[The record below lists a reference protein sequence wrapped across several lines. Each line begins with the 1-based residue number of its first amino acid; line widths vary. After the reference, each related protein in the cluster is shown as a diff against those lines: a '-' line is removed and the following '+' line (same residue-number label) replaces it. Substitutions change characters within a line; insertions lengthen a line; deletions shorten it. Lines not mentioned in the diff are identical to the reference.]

1 MTALNTHRTN
11 SATNSTGQRL
21 LLVDDNRLILSTLA
35 RALTQAG
42 YQVSAAESVE
52 EAENWLAEGIQRPQ
66 LVILD
71 VQMPGQSGLTLAQR
85 LRELDHIPFMMLSAY
100 SDSATVA
107 QATQQGALSYA
118 VKPIDSAQLIPIIEA
133 ALARANELQELR
145 TTRLQLQTALD
156 NERDINAA
164 VGITMMQHRLT
175 RKAAFDLLRQG
186 ARSQQCK
193 LSEFSQRIIK
203 AAEIIHMQ

>member
-1 MTALNTHRTN
+1 MTSLHN
-11 SATNSTGQRL
+11 SIAPSGQHL
-21 LLVDDNRLILSTLA
+21 LLVDDDRLILTTLA
-35 RALTQAG
+35 CALTQAG
-42 YQVSAAESVE
+42 YQISTAESAE
-52 EAENWLAEGIQRPQ
+52 DAENWLAEGHQRPQ

-71 VQMPGQSGLTLAQR
+71 VHMPGQSGLTLAQR

-100 SDSATVA
+100 SDQATVA

-118 VKPIDSAQLIPIIEA
+118 VKPIDLVQLIPVIKA

-145 TTRLQLQTALD
+145 TTRQQLQTALD

-164 VGITMMQHRLT
+164 VGITMLQHRLS

-186 ARSQQCK
+186 ARSQRCK
-193 LSEFSQRIIK
+193 LTELAQNIIK
-203 AAEIIHMQ
+203 AAETINI

>member
-1 MTALNTHRTN
+1 MTTVNATHVTR
-11 SATNSTGQRL
+11 ATDAIVPHL
-21 LLVDDNRLILSTLA
+21 LLVDDNRLILATLT
-35 RALTQAG
+35 RALTLAG
-42 YQVSAAESVE
+42 YQISTAESAD
-52 EAENWLAEGIQRPQ
+52 EAEDWLACGHQQPQ

-100 SDSATVA
+100 SDEATVA
-107 QATQQGALSYA
+107 QATRHGALSYA
-118 VKPIDSAQLIPIIEA
+118 VKPIDPAQLIPVIEA

-156 NERDINAA
+156 NERDINVA

-175 RKAAFDLLRQG
+175 RNAAFDLLRQG
-186 ARSQQCK
+186 ARKQRCK
-193 LSEFSQRIIK
+193 LIELAQRIIT
-203 AAEIIHMQ
+203 ATETISL

>member
-1 MTALNTHRTN
+1 MTASRI
-11 SATNSTGQRL
+11 STSKHPSGKHL
-21 LLVDDNRLILSTLA
+21 LLVDDDRLVLTTLA
-35 RALTQAG
+35 SALVQAG
-42 YQVSAAESVE
+42 YQVSTAESCEDV
-52 EAENWLAEGIQRPQ
+52 ENWLAEGHQHPQ

-100 SDSATVA
+100 DDLATVT
-107 QATQQGALSYA
+107 QATQQGALSYV
-118 VKPIDSAQLIPIIEA
+118 VKPIEPAQLIPVIEA
-133 ALARANELQELR
+133 ALSRADELQELR

-164 VGITMMQHRLT
+164 VGITMMQHRLK

-193 LSEFSQRIIK
+193 LIVLAQRVIA
-203 AAEIIHMQ
+203 AAETINV

>member
-1 MTALNTHRTN
+1 MTTLQT
-11 SATNSTGQRL
+11 STGISGQHL
-21 LLVDDNRLILSTLA
+21 LLVDDDRLVLTTMA
-35 RALTQAG
+35 GALTQAG
-42 YQVSAAESVE
+42 YQISTAESADD
-52 EAENWLAEGIQRPQ
+52 AENWLSEGHQRPQ

-107 QATQQGALSYA
+107 KATLQGALSYA
-118 VKPIDSAQLIPIIEA
+118 VKPIGPAQLIPVIEA

-145 TTRLQLQTALD
+145 TTRQQLQTALD

-164 VGITMMQHRLT
+164 VGITMMQHHLT
-175 RKAAFDLLRQG
+175 RKAAFTQLRQG
-186 ARSQQCK
+186 ARSQRCK
-193 LSEFSQRIIK
+193 LFELAQRIIT
-203 AAEIIHMQ
+203 AAETINT

>member
-1 MTALNTHRTN
+1 MMQTT
-11 SATNSTGQRL
+11 STPDPHL
-21 LLVDDNRLILSTLA
+21 LLVDDDRLVLTTMA
-35 RALTQAG
+35 HALTQAG
-42 YQVSAAESVE
+42 YQISTAESAD
-52 EAENWLAEGIQRPQ
+52 EAENWLTEGHQRPQ

-71 VQMPGQSGLTLAQR
+71 VQMPDQCGLTLAQR

-100 SDSATVA
+100 SDQATVTK
-107 QATQQGALSYA
+107 ATQQGALSYA
-118 VKPIDSAQLIPIIEA
+118 VKPIDPAQLIPVIEA

-164 VGITMMQHRLT
+164 VGITMMQHRLK

-186 ARSQQCK
+186 ARSQRCK
-193 LSEFSQRIIK
+193 LIELAQRIIT
-203 AAEIIHMQ
+203 AAETINV